1 MPASPRPFD
10 FPSHDIKNSSSPS
23 AAALG
28 GPNSAQLLKMLEPGV
43 RKGLSSSQQS
53 VFDAAVENLLRLYK
67 MVGPLSTQVCCQNL
81 VESVTEG
88 EKKLKLGHDEVTR
101 RRETLSLV
109 FTVVSDDKGKM
120 ADVLHERGW
129 KKDRIKKVTN

>member
-10 FPSHDIKNSSSPS
+10 FPSHDITLNSSSPS
-23 AAALG
+23 ASAALG
-28 GPNSAQLLKMLEPGV
+28 GPTNSAQLLKMLEPGV
-43 RKGLSSSQQS
+43 RKGLSSSQKS

-67 MVGPLSTQVCCQNL
+67 MVGPLSTQLCCQHL
-81 VESVTEG
+81 VESVTQG

-120 ADVLHERGW
+120 AEILNERGW
-129 KKDRIKKVTN
+129 KKGFTN